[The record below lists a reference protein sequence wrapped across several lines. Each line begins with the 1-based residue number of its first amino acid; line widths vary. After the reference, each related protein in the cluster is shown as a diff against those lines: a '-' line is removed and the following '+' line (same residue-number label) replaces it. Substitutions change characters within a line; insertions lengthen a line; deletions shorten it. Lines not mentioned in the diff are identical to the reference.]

1 MVSHEK
7 GSDLYARYA
16 TDCNPQSYVAYST
29 QGNAGRMEGSHLS
42 GRHPHHHH
50 RRLTLSHCRRNARHG
65 RPRTA
70 YKHIYNCLGAKTSAL
85 LYHFSFIIT
94 VVVSL
99 TGTGKIRPVLDRLA
113 VGLLLIQKRT
123 CPLGRRVLLPSES
136 HLPTP
141 TTLLAFAAALDHQPH
156 CLQPAASSTVAC
168 VSQEVVELP
177 LPIRLSSILSY
188 LSGRIFWCLNNR
200 YHRRQGFPA
209 KR

>member
-1 MVSHEK
+1 MPGTLLIATLNLMWLARLKAMLAGWKVRISQEDISIPSSSSSHSLALQK
-7 GSDLYARYA
+7 KRKTWSSKDSV
-16 TDCNPQSYVAYST
+16 QV
-29 QGNAGRMEGSHLS
+29 HLQ
-42 GRHPHHHH
+42 
-50 RRLTLSHCRRNARHG
+50 LSRGEDIRAAISLLIYHHCRR
-65 RPRTA
+65 
-70 YKHIYNCLGAKTSAL
+70 L
-85 LYHFSFIIT
+85 
-94 VVVSL
+94 SL

-168 VSQEVVELP
+168 ISQEVVELP

-188 LSGRIFWCLNNR
+188 LSRRIFWCLTNR
-200 YHRRQGFPA
+200 HHRRQGFPA